1 MSKQPKDTRTKEQIE
16 RANRKMD
23 DGLYDIKPTKNK
35 PATVE
40 DSQKDNL
47 KK

>member
-1 MSKQPKDTRTKEQIE
+1 MTKDTRTKEQIE
-16 RANRKMD
+16 RANRKMEE
-23 DGLYDIKPTKNK
+23 GFFGVKVIPPTKSK